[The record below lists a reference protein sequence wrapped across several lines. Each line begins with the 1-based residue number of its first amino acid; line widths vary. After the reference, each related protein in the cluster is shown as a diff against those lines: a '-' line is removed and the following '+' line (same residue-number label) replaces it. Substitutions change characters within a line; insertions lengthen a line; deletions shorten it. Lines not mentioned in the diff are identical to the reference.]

1 MHSHSTTYTHSGLQ
15 EEELEEINNKISA
28 GRSESE
34 EARRKMAQLKASW
47 EEVEQMYRQHKDSIS
62 TVAEEAEPIKVSHI
76 NMDFN
81 FY

>member
-1 MHSHSTTYTHSGLQ
+1 
-15 EEELEEINNKISA
+15 
-28 GRSESE
+28 
-34 EARRKMAQLKASW
+34 MAQLKASW
-47 EEVEQMYRQHKDSIS
+47 EEVEQRYRQHKDSIS